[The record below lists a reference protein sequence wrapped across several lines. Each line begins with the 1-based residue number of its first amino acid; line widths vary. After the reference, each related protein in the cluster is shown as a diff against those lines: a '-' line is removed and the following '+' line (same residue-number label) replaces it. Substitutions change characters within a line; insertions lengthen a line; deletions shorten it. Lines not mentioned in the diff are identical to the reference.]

1 MARTLLL
8 LYAALAGGTVVMALA
23 FGGTLGALVQPRTP
37 AFFPAL
43 DLGLGLAVGLAVVLL
58 GRVLDRVAAARNL
71 NLYLRELLAP
81 IEPRHALG
89 IAVLGSLAEELLF
102 RGFLQP
108 YLGLGVTAVVFGV
121 VHHVPRRRDLL
132 LWPLAATLM
141 GLVFGGLYE
150 LRGGILAPTVAH
162 ITINYFNLHYLLAPR
177 EA

>member
-8 LYAALAGGTVVMALA
+8 LYAALALGTVLMALA
-23 FGGTLGALVQPRTP
+23 FGGTVGQLVQPRTG

-58 GRVLDRVAAARNL
+58 SRLLDRVRAARNL
-71 NLYLRELLAP
+71 NHYLRDLLSP
-81 IEPRHALG
+81 LEPRHALG

-102 RGFLQP
+102 RGFVQP
-108 YLGLGVTAVVFGV
+108 YLGLWATALVFGV

-132 LWPLAATLM
+132 LWPLAATVM

-162 ITINYFNLHYLLAPR
+162 VAINYFNLHYLLAPR